1 MKKGNEM
8 KWMFAASAPARGI
21 VLGCVL
27 ALAACAT
34 SRSDEPPVRTKT
46 YLQAEPD
53 LNPDAS
59 GRASPVV
66 VRVFELKSDA
76 EFVAADFFSLY
87 EHERESL
94 GTSLLSRQEYVL
106 KPGERRELW
115 LPVPRDAAYI
125 GVVAAFRDIRSARW
139 RTVSRAT
146 HKGIGDTF
154 SRDTV
159 RIVAGHGGVTL
170 VVKD

>member
-1 MKKGNEM
+1 MRKGNEM
-8 KWMFAASAPARGI
+8 TWTFATSTPARGI

-27 ALAACAT
+27 MLAACAT

-46 YLQAEPD
+46 YLTAEGD
-53 LNPDAS
+53 LNPDAN

-66 VRVFELKSDA
+66 VRVFELKNDA

-87 EHERESL
+87 ERERESL
-94 GTSLLSRQEYVL
+94 GSSLLSRQEYVL
-106 KPGERRELW
+106 QPGERRELW

-125 GVVAAFRDIRSARW
+125 GVVAAFRDIRSTRW
-139 RTVSRAT
+139 RTIARAP
-146 HKGIGDTF
+146 HKGVTDTF

-159 RIVAGHGGVTL
+159 RILAGHGGVTL

>member
-1 MKKGNEM
+1 M
-8 KWMFAASAPARGI
+8 KWTFPASAAAQAT

-27 ALAACAT
+27 VLAACAT

-46 YLQAEPD
+46 FLQAEPD
-53 LNPDAS
+53 LNPDAT

-66 VRVFELKSDA
+66 LRVFELKSDA
-76 EFVAADFFSLY
+76 EFLSADFFALY
-87 EHERESL
+87 ERERESL
-94 GTSLLSRQEYVL
+94 GSSLLSRQEFVL
-106 KPGERRELW
+106 QPGESRELF

-125 GVVAAFRDIRSARW
+125 GVVAAFRDIRVAKW
-139 RTVSRAT
+139 RTIARAP
-146 HKGIGDTF
+146 HKGMGDMF

-159 RIVAGHGGVTL
+159 RVLASHGGVTL

>member
-1 MKKGNEM
+1 M
-8 KWMFAASAPARGI
+8 KWTFPVLAPARAL
-21 VLGCVL
+21 VLGCALV
-27 ALAACAT
+27 LAACAT
-34 SRSDEPPVRTKT
+34 SRADDPPVRTKT

-53 LNPDAS
+53 LNPDAT

-76 EFVAADFFSLY
+76 EFVAADFFALY
-87 EHERESL
+87 ERERDAL
-94 GTSLLSRQEYVL
+94 GSSLLSRQEYVL

-115 LPVPRDAAYI
+115 LPVPRNAAYI
-125 GVVAAFRDIRSARW
+125 GVVAAFRDIRTARW
-139 RTVSRAT
+139 RTVARAP
-146 HKGIGDTF
+146 HKGISDTF

-159 RIVAGHGGVTL
+159 RILAGHGGVTL

>member
-1 MKKGNEM
+1 M
-8 KWMFAASAPARGI
+8 KWTFAATLAARAI
-21 VLGCVL
+21 VLGCALVL
-27 ALAACAT
+27 TACAS
-34 SRSDEPPVRTKT
+34 SRSSEEPPVRTKT
-46 YLQAEPD
+46 FLTAEAD

-76 EFVAADFFSLY
+76 EFAAADFFALY
-87 EHERESL
+87 EREKESL
-94 GTSLLSRQEYVL
+94 GSSLLSRQEYVL

-115 LPVPRDAAYI
+115 LPVPPDTAYI
-125 GVVAAFRDIRSARW
+125 GVVAAFRDIRSTRW
-139 RTVSRAT
+139 RTVARAP
-146 HKGIGDTF
+146 HKRFTDAF

-159 RIVAGHGGVTL
+159 RILAGHGGITL